1 MTNKIVTSPSERVLA
16 LSDSF
21 KGVLKL
27 GQQYVDLLDQLA
39 KTDEAEDLLAAA
51 SQLIKFD
58 LNNAFIDFPQHYQ
71 AADYYMLFMGRLL
84 EMNSVTKVKIAENAR
99 HQFEA
104 KIEALGDDN
113 RFKFTVNQDGAA
125 AFTEEDQQQPL
136 FYLNLQDRLLQF
148 NNRALVNYFI
158 VYALKKHTDLELRD
172 TVKPLVEFADELA
185 KDLDFTINLG
195 ILDTGNDQRFKLEQP
210 DLQLTVIDR
219 LFVKTA
225 ETDYMLMNLPHNSG
239 AELLLDQ
246 NIKLDLSF
254 DPDDYSQ
261 EWAFQVKDP
270 HEQVSFFDLLLHYNL
285 VRQWYLN
292 DREALAVR
300 SDRMIPVE
308 KKHEDTDETIDNAD
322 EPADEEDT
330 AVTVADKDKKES
342 NTAED
347 SAAGDDDKQSTD
359 EEDD

>member
-21 KGVLKL
+21 KDILKL

-39 KTDEAEDLLAAA
+39 KTDEAEELLAAA
-51 SQLIKFD
+51 SKLIDFD

-104 KIEALGDDN
+104 KIKALGDDN
-113 RFKFTVNQDGAA
+113 RFKFTVNEDGAA

-136 FYLNLQDRLLQF
+136 FYLNLKDRLLQF

-185 KDLDFTINLG
+185 EALDFTINLG
-195 ILDTGNDQRFKLEQP
+195 ILDTRNDQRFKLQQP
-210 DLQLTVIDR
+210 DLQLTVVDR

-270 HEQVSFFDLLLHYNL
+270 HEQVSFFDLLLHYKL

-300 SDRMIPVE
+300 SDRMVPVE
-308 KKHEDTDETIDNAD
+308 KKD
-322 EPADEEDT
+322 
-330 AVTVADKDKKES
+330 
-342 NTAED
+342 D
-347 SAAGDDDKQSTD
+347 SADMARESDDTPVDEKEGTAASATEKDSDSAEKSAADRDNKQSTD